1 MMIMAKNNEKSNTP
15 PAVSALRRC
24 EISNGAFA
32 SARSLVLG
40 EGIMWEGIGALSE
53 KSLHKIIKLYFEPRR
68 EMHEISY
75 LGSVTDIKNEGG
87 IIEVQ
92 TRGYEKLLPR
102 LKKFLPTD
110 KVTVICPLAYVK
122 YMRWLNTETGE
133 MSERRKSPKSEG
145 VYDALRLLFGI
156 REVIPDNNLE
166 IRLLFLEVDD
176 FRSLNGC
183 GKDKKKRSTRIERLP
198 NKIMYDVCLHSLEDY
213 VSLVPDSLGDSFT
226 VADFSKAIKRTTR
239 FTFYV
244 LKALESI
251 GAIYESGKIGRA
263 RAYSRK
269 VEKAE

>member
-1 MMIMAKNNEKSNTP
+1 MSKTNEKINTTP
-15 PAVSALRRC
+15 VISLLKQY
-24 EISNGAFA
+24 EISNSAFA
-32 SARSLVLG
+32 LARALVLG
-40 EGIMWEGIGALSE
+40 EGISWDGIGALSE

-75 LGSVTDIKNEGG
+75 LGSVTDIKNEQG

-102 LKKFLPTD
+102 LKKFLPAD
-110 KVTVICPLAYVK
+110 KVTVVCPLACVK

-133 MSERRKSPKSEG
+133 MTERRKSPKSEG

-156 REVIPDNNLE
+156 RDVIPNDNLD

-176 FRSLNGC
+176 FRSLNGY

-198 NKIMYDVCLHSLEDY
+198 DRIICDVSLHSLEDY
-213 VSLVPDSLGDSFT
+213 VSLIPASLGDSFT
-226 VADFSKAIKRTTR
+226 VADFAKAIKRTTR

-244 LKALESI
+244 VKTLESI

-263 RAYSRK
+263 KAYSRK
-269 VEKAE
+269 TE